1 MKVTEL
7 SKICNISRMTV
18 YKLINEGL
26 TKEEILE
33 KYSNIKLTTDN
44 EYKFLGDL
52 REVKRIVKKIII
64 EYQES
69 AARDINFGAINSIYD
84 IVKKY

>member
-33 KYSNIKLTTDN
+33 KYSNVKLTTDN

-52 REVKRIVKKIII
+52 REVKKIVKKIIVD
-64 EYQES
+64 YQLS

>member
-52 REVKRIVKKIII
+52 REVKKIVKKIIVD
-64 EYQES
+64 YQLS

>member
-18 YKLINEGL
+18 YKHINEGL
-26 TKEEILE
+26 TKDEILE
-33 KYSNIKLTTDN
+33 RYTRIKLTTDN
-44 EYKFLGDL
+44 EYIFLGDL
-52 REVKRIVKKIII
+52 KEVKKIVKKIIL

-69 AARDINFGAINSIYD
+69 LSKEINFSDIDNIYE

>member
-33 KYSNIKLTTDN
+33 KYNNIKLTTDN

-64 EYQES
+64 DYQES

>member
-33 KYSNIKLTTDN
+33 KYSNIKLTTDK

-52 REVKRIVKKIII
+52 REVKRIVKKIIVD
-64 EYQES
+64 YQES
-69 AARDINFGAINSIYD
+69 AARDINFGDINSIYD

>member
-1 MKVTEL
+1 VKVTEL

-18 YKLINEGL
+18 YKHINEGL
-26 TKEEILE
+26 TKDEILE
-33 KYSNIKLTTDN
+33 RYTRIKLTTDN
-44 EYKFLGDL
+44 EYIFLGDL
-52 REVKRIVKKIII
+52 KEVKKIVKKIIL

-69 AARDINFGAINSIYD
+69 LSKEINFSDIDNIYE

>member
-7 SKICNISRMTV
+7 SKICNVSRGTI
-18 YKLINEGL
+18 YKHINEGL

-33 KYSNIKLTTDN
+33 RYTTISITTEN
-44 EYKFLGDL
+44 EYLLLKDL
-52 REVKRIVKKIII
+52 KQIKKIVKMMVI
-64 EYQES
+64 EYQ
-69 AARDINFGAINSIYD
+69 NSLSKEIKFSDVDTIYE

>member
-64 EYQES
+64 DYQES

>member
-44 EYKFLGDL
+44 EYKF
-52 REVKRIVKKIII
+52 
-64 EYQES
+64 
-69 AARDINFGAINSIYD
+69 
-84 IVKKY
+84 

>member
-18 YKLINEGL
+18 YKHINEGL
-26 TKEEILE
+26 TKDEILE
-33 KYSNIKLTTDN
+33 RYTRIKLTTDN

-64 EYQES
+64 DYQES
-69 AARDINFGAINSIYD
+69 LSKEINFSNIDNIYE